1 MTDSTSQF
9 TSDPTSKVRND
20 FDWLSG
26 GGEMGKLIR
35 TIDWS
40 KTDLGPAETWPQSL
54 KTTISICLSSTFPT
68 SIVWGESMVQLYNDS
83 YRPICGDAHPKSMGA
98 KFWDTW
104 ESARPAV
111 GAIIGKATQGE
122 GSYLENLR
130 MFLERK
136 GYVEEAFMTFSFSPI
151 SNEKGEVGGLFHP
164 ITETTERM
172 LQTRR
177 TQLVRELAVRLS
189 DAKNLNDVFAFTCQQ
204 FDSEQ
209 YDIPYLAFYEWNN
222 NRAEAKMSF
231 GLSLSSTATIFAE
244 PDGDEI
250 KGLTLR
256 VDPAQTE
263 ILSIDHS
270 AFENSMAP
278 IGPYPERPSKAIIMP
293 ISLPGMTNALGF
305 AVVGVSARRAL
316 DDAYKGFYESLS
328 QALNKAIGQVFAFEQ
343 EQRRATALA
352 EIDRAKTQFFSNISH
367 ELRTPLTLMLGP
379 IEDLL
384 SKNDLSTSARDE
396 LDLVYRNGKRLRKLV
411 NSILDFSRIEAGRL
425 KAKFAPL
432 DLFQFTRDLS
442 SIFRSTIEKGG
453 LQLRVDTAT
462 LEEPVYVD
470 PEMWERIILNLLSN
484 AYKYTLQGFV
494 SVSFHESSD
503 SVLIK
508 IKDSGTGI
516 PQKDLPKL
524 FDRFHRVEG
533 AVART
538 YEGTGIG
545 LSLVKQLVTIQG
557 GHIHVESTEGL
568 GSEFIISL
576 KKGVAHIDPLHLST
590 TAQPARFSTD
600 SLLYLEEI
608 ESWKTTGGA
617 TSRTSLSK
625 TDERSAIDLST
636 SESVSKRQTVLIVDD
651 NADMREYIAGFL
663 GRSYEI
669 LLADNGDSAFEI
681 VTKQKVD
688 LVLSDVM
695 MPGKNGFE
703 LLQAIRGEPTLS
715 SLPVILLSARAGEEA
730 KIDGLREGAND
741 YLVKPFS
748 SRELIAR
755 VNSVLQISQMKLET
769 DRLRSN
775 RDDRLLGAF
784 AQAAVGMALLDLN
797 SNILDA
803 NSTFADITGYSTE
816 ELRKLNVSR
825 LNLPENLLATSEQF
839 KNLLEGRINGFI
851 IEKQL
856 IRKDKSLC
864 WVQNSISAGRNVS
877 GEIDSII
884 VVSEDIRG
892 RKESEATARQALI
905 EAERANESKS
915 LFLANMSHE
924 IRTPLGIIKGY
935 IELLHQTNLLPSE
948 ENEWLQIVA
957 RNAHQLGIIIDDILD
972 LSRIEADKLELHPT
986 WFDLNELLQ
995 DVRTTFA
1002 HRIEEKG
1009 LALSFEDG
1017 QAKGRSILTDKNR
1030 LRQILVNVIGNSI
1043 KFTTKGSIKVRYT
1056 VTDIANDRQRHEFRI
1071 EDTGIGMSASDREK
1085 IFQAFSQADSAINR
1099 RFGGTGLGLAL
1110 SRNFARMLGGDL
1122 TIEHS
1127 VPNQGTTV
1135 LLYFTLDA
1143 LMQPAVN
1150 AATKKVIS
1158 TPTSPFS
1165 GLKILLV
1172 EDSPD
1177 NQLLLSRI
1185 LKKEG
1190 VQNIT
1195 LASDGFEGVQFAL
1208 AGKFDAVLMDVQ
1220 MPRMDGFEAIR
1231 FLRERAYQGSVI
1243 ALTAHAM
1250 KDYRDECLK
1259 AGFDDYLMKPVD
1271 RKELVAVILRHTSSK
1286 NPELQ

>member
-1 MTDSTSQF
+1 
-9 TSDPTSKVRND
+9 
-20 FDWLSG
+20 
-26 GGEMGKLIR
+26 
-35 TIDWS
+35 
-40 KTDLGPAETWPQSL
+40 
-54 KTTISICLSSTFPT
+54 
-68 SIVWGESMVQLYNDS
+68 
-83 YRPICGDAHPKSMGA
+83 
-98 KFWDTW
+98 
-104 ESARPAV
+104 
-111 GAIIGKATQGE
+111 
-122 GSYLENLR
+122 

-177 TQLVRELAVRLS
+177 TQLIRELAVRLS
-189 DAKNLNDVFAFTCQQ
+189 DAKNLSDVFTLTCQQ

-209 YDIPYLAFYEWNN
+209 YDIPYLVFYEWQNN
-222 NRAEAKMSF
+222 KAEPKMSF
-231 GLSLSSTATIFAE
+231 GIPLSSTAAIFDLSEEKEDKEYTLQVDSAKS
-244 PDGDEI
+244 EI
-250 KGLTLR
+250 I
-256 VDPAQTE
+256 P
-263 ILSIDHS
+263 IDH
-270 AFENSMAP
+270 ADFENSMTP
-278 IGPYPERPSKAIIMP
+278 IGPYPERPTKAIIIP
-293 ISLPGMTNALGF
+293 ISLPGMSKALGF

-328 QALNKAIGQVFAFEQ
+328 QSLNKAIAQVFAFEQ
-343 EQRRATALA
+343 EQKRATALA

-384 SKNDLSTSARDE
+384 SKTELSESARQD
-396 LDLVYRNGKRLRKLV
+396 LDLVFRNGKRLRKLV

-425 KAKFAPL
+425 KAKFVPL
-432 DLFQFTRDLS
+432 DIFQFTRDLS

-453 LQLRVDTAT
+453 LELRIDSAP
-462 LEEPVYVD
+462 LREPVFID
-470 PEMWERIILNLLSN
+470 PEMWERIVLNLLSN
-484 AYKYTLQGFV
+484 AYKYTLHGFV
-494 SVSFHESSD
+494 SVSFVELSD
-503 SVLIK
+503 SVSIK
-508 IKDSGTGI
+508 ITDSGVGI

-524 FDRFHRVEG
+524 FDRFHRVDG
-533 AVART
+533 VVGRT

-545 LSLVKQLVTIQG
+545 LSLVKQLVSIQG
-557 GHIHVESTEGL
+557 GDIHVESLEGQ
-568 GSEFIISL
+568 GSEFTISL
-576 KKGVAHIDPLHLST
+576 KKGVYHIDPLHLSSA
-590 TAQPARFSTD
+590 AQPARFSTD

-608 ESWKTTGGA
+608 ESWKTLENTALRIGSEA
-617 TSRTSLSK
+617 VDEKSTFDLASSPSPTK
-625 TDERSAIDLST
+625 T
-636 SESVSKRQTVLIVDD
+636 QTILIVDD
-651 NADMREYIAGFL
+651 NSDMREYIAGFL
-663 GRSYEI
+663 GRSYDI
-669 LLADNGDSAFEI
+669 LLADNGDSAFDI
-681 VTKQKVD
+681 VTTQKVD

-703 LLQAIRGEPTLS
+703 LLQTIRSDPSLS
-715 SLPVILLSARAGEEA
+715 RLPVILLSARAGEEA
-730 KIDGLREGAND
+730 KIDGLKVGAND

-748 SRELIAR
+748 SRELSAR
-755 VNSVLQISQMKLET
+755 VASVLQISQMKLET

-775 RDDRLLGAF
+775 RDERLLGAF

-797 SNILDA
+797 LNILDA
-803 NSTFADITGYSTE
+803 NSTFADITGYTTD
-816 ELRKLNVSR
+816 ELRTLNASL
-825 LNLPENLLATSEQF
+825 LNLPENMAVTGEQF
-839 KNLLEGRINGFI
+839 KSLLDGRINGFI

-856 IRKDKSLC
+856 VRKDHSLC

-884 VVSEDIRG
+884 VVSEDIRS
-892 RKESEATARQALI
+892 RKESEATAQLALM

-935 IELLHQTNLLPSE
+935 IELLRQTNLLPSE
-948 ENEWLQIVA
+948 EDEWLQTVD

-986 WFDLNELLQ
+986 WFDLNELLK

-1002 HRIEEKG
+1002 HRTEEKG
-1009 LALSFEDG
+1009 LALYFEDR
-1017 QAKGRSILTDKNR
+1017 QAEGKQILTDKNR

-1043 KFTTKGSIKVRYT
+1043 KFTAKGFIKVRYDLT
-1056 VTDIANDRQRHEFRI
+1056 PISATRQRHEFRI
-1071 EDTGIGMSASDREK
+1071 EDTGIGMSTTDREK

-1110 SRNFARMLGGDL
+1110 SRNFARMMGGDL
-1122 TIEHS
+1122 TIEQS

-1135 LLYFTLDA
+1135 LLQFTLDG
-1143 LMQPAVN
+1143 LPQPAEESP
-1150 AATKKVIS
+1150 AKRSIATPS
-1158 TPTSPFS
+1158 SPLS
-1165 GLKILLV
+1165 GLRILLV

-1177 NQLLLSRI
+1177 NQRLLGRI

-1190 VQNIT
+1190 IESIT

-1231 FLRERAYQGSVI
+1231 FLRERQYEGSVI

-1250 KDYRDECLK
+1250 KDYRDECLR
-1259 AGFDDYLMKPVD
+1259 AGFDDYLMKPID
-1271 RKELVAVILRHTSSK
+1271 RKELVSVILNHTKSK
-1286 NPELQ
+1286 KIE